1 MPDDKRRQRIHAAVI
16 RLLREER
23 DKQGVS
29 MYQIAPKAGLSQ
41 SALSLIDRGLRMPAL
56 DTLLR
61 IAEVLEVRLG
71 DVLLKAEAEAGAK
84 PKASKK
90 KAGPE

>member
-1 MPDDKRRQRIHAAVI
+1 
-16 RLLREER
+16 
-23 DKQGVS
+23 
-29 MYQIAPKAGLSQ
+29 
-41 SALSLIDRGLRMPAL
+41 LIDRELRKPTL

-84 PKASKK
+84 PKATKK
-90 KAGPE
+90 KAGTE